1 MITLIILLN
10 ILINLK
16 NVGKKSQKN
25 KKGNRRDLLRSGATC
40 IVPGLTLNFVA
51 RISAG
56 YHYTIC
62 GGLQK
67 KLQIKNIR
75 DIGVSQVELQKCSS
89 NDTNL
94 IKVI

>member
-1 MITLIILLN
+1 MLAKS
-10 ILINLK
+10 LK
-16 NVGKKSQKN
+16 KT
-25 KKGNRRDLLRSGATC
+25 KKGNRRLLLRSGATC

-67 KLQIKNIR
+67 FLQIKNIC

-94 IKVI
+94 MKVI